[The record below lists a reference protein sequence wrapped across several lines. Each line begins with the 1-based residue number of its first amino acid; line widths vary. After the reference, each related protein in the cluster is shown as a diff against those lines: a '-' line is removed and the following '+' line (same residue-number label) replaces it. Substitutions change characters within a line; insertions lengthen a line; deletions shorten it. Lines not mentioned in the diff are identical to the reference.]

1 MKIKKQVSGR
11 EKNISVLGDIECTDI
26 LRLKKEMEDLPS
38 YSKVL
43 VDLSGVTF
51 ANSSF
56 VNFLSGWRAR
66 NPLSADK
73 VKWINPSG
81 AVQRILSASGLQ
93 GMVSEE
99 PAVIQ

>member
-1 MKIKKQVSGR
+1 MRIKKQVSGQ
-11 EKNISVLGDIECTDI
+11 EKNISVLGDIECADI

-56 VNFLSGWRAR
+56 VNFLTGWRAR

-73 VKWINPSG
+73 VKWVNPSG
-81 AVQRILSASGLQ
+81 AVQRILSASDLQ

-99 PAVIQ
+99 STIIN